1 MSTKLILALGLVG
14 FMAACAPKPEPQP
27 VMQEPVTTEPVY
39 HSKL

>member
-14 FMAACAPKPEPQP
+14 FMAACAPKPAPAP
-27 VMQEPVTTEPVY
+27 MPAEPVTAEPVY